1 MRLTRFR
8 VRARG
13 RAAADY
19 HRRSSVHT
27 RVMPFDR
34 SREDVT
40 HTMPSQPEASAN
52 NPDDAIDIDPGAAD
66 VGPSD
71 AEIENWAQHERERR
85 EAWLRGP
92 TQAQRADWAVRE
104 RGRRLSE
111 HGPGSSTPR
120 VASGERLF
128 LVQRYAR
135 EAQLA
140 AEGAVSMVLGLSMRE
155 VFDQL
160 VQAGRDW
167 EDEYASRPVRRR
179 IPLGEDASRSE
190 GGSTRV
196 SESPG
201 TASQTS

>member
-1 MRLTRFR
+1 
-8 VRARG
+8 
-13 RAAADY
+13 
-19 HRRSSVHT
+19 
-27 RVMPFDR
+27 
-34 SREDVT
+34 
-40 HTMPSQPEASAN
+40 MPSQPGAAAN
-52 NPDDAIDIDPGAAD
+52 NPDDAIDIDPSAAD

-71 AEIENWAQHERERR
+71 AEIETWAQRERERR

-92 TQAQRADWAVRE
+92 TQAQRADWALRE

-111 HGPGSSTPR
+111 HGSEASAPR
-120 VASGERLF
+120 LASGENRLF

-140 AEGAVSMVLGLSMRE
+140 AEGAVSLVLGLSVRDL
-155 VFDQL
+155 FDQL

-167 EDEYASRPVRRR
+167 EDEYASRPTRRR
-179 IPLGEDASRSE
+179 IPLGDDVSGGE

-201 TASQTS
+201 TPSQTS

>member
-1 MRLTRFR
+1 
-8 VRARG
+8 
-13 RAAADY
+13 
-19 HRRSSVHT
+19 
-27 RVMPFDR
+27 
-34 SREDVT
+34 
-40 HTMPSQPEASAN
+40 MPSQPEASAN
-52 NPDDAIDIDPGAAD
+52 NPDDAIDLDPSAAE

-71 AEIENWAQHERERR
+71 AEIEQWAQHERERR

-92 TQAQRADWAVRE
+92 TQAQRADWAARE

-111 HGPGSSTPR
+111 RGGQGSAPR
-120 VASGERLF
+120 LASGESRLF

-140 AEGAVSMVLGLSMRE
+140 AEGAVSLALSLSVRE

-167 EDEYASRPVRRR
+167 EDEYVSRPVRRR
-179 IPLGEDASRSE
+179 ISLGEDVSGSE
-190 GGSTRV
+190 SGSARV

>member
-1 MRLTRFR
+1 
-8 VRARG
+8 
-13 RAAADY
+13 
-19 HRRSSVHT
+19 
-27 RVMPFDR
+27 
-34 SREDVT
+34 
-40 HTMPSQPEASAN
+40 MPSQPEASAN
-52 NPDDAIDIDPGAAD
+52 NPDNAIDPGAAD

-71 AEIENWAQHERERR
+71 AEIDEWAQHERERR

-92 TQAQRADWAVRE
+92 TQAQRADWAARE

-111 HGPGSSTPR
+111 QAGQGSAPR
-120 VASGERLF
+120 LASGENRLF
-128 LVQRYAR
+128 FVQRYAR

-140 AEGAVSMVLGLSMRE
+140 AEGAVSLALSLSMRE

-160 VQAGRDW
+160 IQAGRDW
-167 EDEYASRPVRRR
+167 EDEYASRPARRR
-179 IPLGEDASRSE
+179 IPLGDEAREVASESE